1 MRSSTGVITLLVL
14 VVLFVFEACH
24 PEEYAYQDN
33 VGASPADLGYVSQS
47 SLSEGDGFVS
57 SEANIIMAVGDAPE
71 FLLGDLFKDNE
82 KIEEEISGSFGSW
95 MVEKAISIGALHSK
109 ELKEIETTGEKEIHA
124 KDPVFPPTQL
134 PQLSVKAVPFGAE
147 LQSSG

>member
-1 MRSSTGVITLLVL
+1 MIIKSTFNVAEIFIYPPPAEITLDPIISLETNPVKSK
-14 VVLFVFEACH
+14 C
-24 PEEYAYQDN
+24 P
-33 VGASPADLGYVSQS
+33 ASDV
-47 SLSEGDGFVS
+47 
-57 SEANIIMAVGDAPE
+57 
-71 FLLGDLFKDNE
+71 

-124 KDPVFPPTQL
+124 KDPVFPATQL